1 MSTFISPPIVSK
13 PKDKGV
19 TSFSSKSCKSPLIIP
34 DCIAAP
40 TATTSSGL
48 TD

>member
-1 MSTFISPPIVSK
+1 MSTFIRPPIVSK

-19 TSFSSKSCKSPLIIP
+19 TSFRSKSCKSPLIIP